1 MAHTSSGR
9 RPDSRNLD
17 RTPAARGDT
26 TEKVVFINR
35 CAKVVKG
42 GRRFSFS
49 ALIVAGDHDGSVGVG
64 FGKANEVSEAIRKAS
79 ESARKSMEKVSLHEN
94 TIPHE
99 TIGEFGGGRV
109 LLRPASPG
117 TGVIAG
123 GGVRAVV
130 EAAGIRDVLAKSL
143 GSSNHANVVKATI
156 AALKSLRRK
165 DEIFKVRGM
174 KGGRAN
180 DMMRL
185 HNLRPRPG
193 ARHRVKRLGCG
204 ESSGHGKTSGKGH
217 KGQKARSG
225 GSLRLGFEGG
235 QMPLIRRL
243 PKRGFNNAAFHKRYA
258 IVNLSELAAFKSGS
272 VVNEESL
279 RAAKLVRGNFH
290 GIKILGDGEL
300 KHGLTIQAEKVSASA
315 REKIERAGGTVAVPE
330 AKAPGNGATEAP
342 EKSDAPKIAKK
353 AGSRKAKP
361 QKKTAR
367 K

>member
-1 MAHTSSGR
+1 MVAPAGRGR
-9 RPDSRNLD
+9 RPDSRSTD
-17 RTPAARGDT
+17 KAPAQKGDT

-79 ESARKSMEKVSLHEN
+79 EAAKKSMERVSLYEN

-156 AALKSLRRK
+156 EALQQLRLRE
-165 DEIFKVRGM
+165 EIFRTRGIT
-174 KGGRAN
+174 
-180 DMMRL
+180 
-185 HNLRPRPG
+185 
-193 ARHRVKRLGCG
+193 VKN
-204 ESSGHGKTSGKGH
+204 SN
-217 KGQKARSG
+217 
-225 GSLRLGFEGG
+225 GSE
-235 QMPLIRRL
+235 
-243 PKRGFNNAAFHKRYA
+243 N
-258 IVNLSELAAFKSGS
+258 
-272 VVNEESL
+272 
-279 RAAKLVRGNFH
+279 
-290 GIKILGDGEL
+290 
-300 KHGLTIQAEKVSASA
+300 
-315 REKIERAGGTVAVPE
+315 
-330 AKAPGNGATEAP
+330 
-342 EKSDAPKIAKK
+342 
-353 AGSRKAKP
+353 
-361 QKKTAR
+361 
-367 K
+367 